1 MARGSKHA
9 CPVSI
14 RFLQAVGRVPP
25 SRLKRS
31 VLNNALTAMM
41 DLTDAHYSRQRP
53 TVSEAVLSWVLFG
66 ANPNVQSEQTFLKP
80 RPTSSSSLPERV
92 VQSEMRSLDDR
103 RFGRRP

>member
-1 MARGSKHA
+1 MPSVN
-9 CPVSI
+9 P
-14 RFLQAVGRVPP
+14 VPP
-25 SRLKRS
+25 GRRKSAPLKAEKVCSQQRPDG
-31 VLNNALTAMM
+31 LTAMM

-92 VQSEMRSLDDR
+92 VQSEMRSLEDR
-103 RFGRRP
+103 RFERRP